1 PEEHELL
8 PVATG
13 ELAIEAI
20 QGHLDSCPT
29 CRERVEQLRAEL
41 TALRL
46 DLEGGVIPASTEP
59 DPAMNHDG
67 EPTGGGTSLSWVV
80 HPTGDAA
87 TDPIGPEA
95 VAAAR
100 VRAEGRTDRPGAVG
114 KYPVVEQLDMGG
126 RGPVF
131 RVIYPNLG
139 QDIVLDLGRQP
150 VGDDERDQG

>member
-1 PEEHELL
+1 MAAISTCPDEHELL

-13 ELAIEAI
+13 EPAIEAI
-20 QGHLDSCPT
+20 EEHLDACPA

-67 EPTGGGTSLSWVV
+67 EPTGGGTTLAWVV
-80 HPTGDAA
+80 HPTGDA
-87 TDPIGPEA
+87 DPDRIGPEA
-95 VAAAR
+95 MAAAR

-114 KYPVVEQLDMGG
+114 K
-126 RGPVF
+126 
-131 RVIYPNLG
+131 
-139 QDIVLDLGRQP
+139 
-150 VGDDERDQG
+150 